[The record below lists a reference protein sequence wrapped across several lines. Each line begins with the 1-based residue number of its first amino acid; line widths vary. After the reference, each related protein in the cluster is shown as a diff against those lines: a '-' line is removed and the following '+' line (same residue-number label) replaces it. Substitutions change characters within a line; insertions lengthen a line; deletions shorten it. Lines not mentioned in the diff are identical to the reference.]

1 MSHGVRHSSHF
12 NYGCNNGLNIEINMN
27 NFYISMATTKLE
39 EYNSRINTLSQL
51 ERSEN
56 LYRSQQSNRN
66 INNNNNS

>member
-1 MSHGVRHSSHF
+1 
-12 NYGCNNGLNIEINMN
+12 MN